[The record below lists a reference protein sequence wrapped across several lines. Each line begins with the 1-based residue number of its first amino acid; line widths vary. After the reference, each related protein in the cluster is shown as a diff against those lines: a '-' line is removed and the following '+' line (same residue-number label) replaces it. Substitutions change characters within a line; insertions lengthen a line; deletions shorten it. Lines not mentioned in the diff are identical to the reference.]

1 VTSFQAGLSSSDFS
15 AASAGVGLIRNCSAA
30 LVPVLAD
37 KMEQLFQC
45 VVMPTYAMS
54 ESGSDR
60 KWVLLIVVRFCLRL
74 SLQSGAYKK

>member
-1 VTSFQAGLSSSDFS
+1 MCRHVSTYVDLLEFRSPSITLYSDIQAGLSSDFS

-60 KWVLLIVVRFCLRL
+60 
-74 SLQSGAYKK
+74 